1 MRKIF
6 CVIQRPYI
14 LNSKIPDSSKV
25 NQMQKK
31 EHQHFGW
38 NSNELEIE
46 LLPLG
51 ILDSADLIL
60 CIVLLYIVVI

>member
-1 MRKIF
+1 
-6 CVIQRPYI
+6 
-14 LNSKIPDSSKV
+14 
-25 NQMQKK
+25 MQKK